1 VVALHVEFSKKN
13 RCVLE
18 YFLFSL
24 IFFKLCDQ
32 CPPLSD
38 GRNLLH
44 VLPLRQSFFFFFLS
58 STFKSMSRSVN
69 LLLLEIIVEAL
80 TLNKG
85 AIRKLN
91 FY

>member
-1 VVALHVEFSKKN
+1 
-13 RCVLE
+13 
-18 YFLFSL
+18 
-24 IFFKLCDQ
+24 
-32 CPPLSD
+32 
-38 GRNLLH
+38 
-44 VLPLRQSFFFFFLS
+44 
-58 STFKSMSRSVN
+58 MSRSVN